1 MGQQRDFWSTKIR
14 DRSRW
19 LSVGDKDEKNSN
31 ACTVKSTR
39 DLPMQTRKS
48 NRYGHLA
55 SIRMPADRRP
65 PSLYE
70 TESVYARRTTS
81 CVLTG
86 DGPESRAQRPAGQ
99 MVVSNYEPSA

>member
-1 MGQQRDFWSTKIR
+1 MSICRRLMGQQRDFWSTKIR

-19 LSVGDKDEKNSN
+19 FSVGDKDENSN

-39 DLPMQTRKS
+39 DLPTLCKQEKEIGQQTVR
-48 NRYGHLA
+48 
-55 SIRMPADRRP
+55 
-65 PSLYE
+65 
-70 TESVYARRTTS
+70 
-81 CVLTG
+81 LTG